1 MLVDGL
7 FLESSFC
14 GNCYWFLKLAPR
26 KHSLITYLMIQS
38 LAFEV
43 SDKVSTE
50 KKFKNFINFPE
61 LEDFNEFQLTMLI
74 RFVTAFSNCSAH
86 MVREVS

>member
-1 MLVDGL
+1 
-7 FLESSFC
+7 
-14 GNCYWFLKLAPR
+14 
-26 KHSLITYLMIQS
+26 MIQS

-86 MVREVS
+86 MVREVSWRAFYTSALNVDKSWKQIYQIVG